1 MKKRITIND
10 IAKAA
15 NVSKST
21 VSNYL
26 NGRFET
32 MSSDTK
38 QNLEEIIEA
47 FDYRPSKQAQSLKS
61 KKSYLIGI
69 VVVDIS
75 NLYTSRWLKG
85 VLNEINK
92 TGYNTIILDS
102 NYSVER
108 ERSNMEKLVDENVDG
123 IILQPLAQSSA
134 DYDYMP
140 PHIPVVQVDRF
151 VKPLIW
157 PSFDSNNFEASYD
170 LTKEIT
176 KHGYQD
182 ILIISPAIDGSSPR
196 MDRLEGVKKGI
207 EGTDVKLSIL
217 TTKDIRNTDSAQE
230 GIRRAVQKIVR
241 SGRRTALFAFNGGL
255 LYGIVGIL
263 RQEGIAYPEEIGLV
277 GYDDNGLG
285 DLITPGITAIEQNP
299 NGIGACAT
307 QLLLAELCHE
317 EVKID
322 NYKVTSQMKIRQ
334 SL

>member
-38 QNLEEIIEA
+38 KNLEEIIEA
-47 FDYRPSKQAQSLKS
+47 CDYRPSKQAQSLKS

-85 VLNEINK
+85 VLNEVNQ

-108 ERSNMEKLVDENVDG
+108 ERTNLEKLVDENVDG
-123 IILQPLAQSSA
+123 IILQPLAETST
-134 DYDYMP
+134 DYAFMP
-140 PHIPVVQVDRF
+140 ERIPVVQVDRF

-157 PSFDSNNFEASYD
+157 PSFDSNNYESAYEMTKLIVESGYD
-170 LTKEIT
+170 EV
-176 KHGYQD
+176 
-182 ILIISPAIDGSSPR
+182 LIISPAIDGSSPR
-196 MDRLEGVKKGI
+196 MDRLSGVKQAL
-207 EGTDVKLSIL
+207 EGTPVSLSVL
-217 TTKDIRNTDSAQE
+217 TTKDVRNTESAQD
-230 GIRRAVQKIVR
+230 GIKRAVQKISR
-241 SGRRTALFAFNGGL
+241 SGKRTALFAFNGGL
-255 LYGIVGIL
+255 LYGVIGIL
-263 RQEGIAYPEEIGLV
+263 RQEGIAYPEEVGLV
-277 GYDDNGLG
+277 GFDDNGLG

-299 NGIGACAT
+299 TEIGAQAS
-307 QLLLAELCHE
+307 QFLLSKLNDQD
-317 EVKID
+317 VKIAS
-322 NYKVTSQMKIRQ
+322 YKIKSQLKIRQ